1 MREALVSLGD
11 TDFDALG
18 IEELVGLARDAGIRD
33 FDELVCHGT
42 GSVIE
47 VEVGDRLDESRL
59 DALEY
64 VSEWD
69 HVTATGDAHV
79 YVIAFTAPSLST
91 EITDPMDD
99 LVGTCDPSISDREAT
114 LSLVG
119 PQAAIAGTIEEYEAD
134 GVSPD
139 LRRLAGYSGHTGP
152 LDRLT
157 DRQREVIQT
166 AYDMG
171 YYEVPR
177 TTTTETVADELGLD
191 DSTVAEHLQRADR
204 NLLTVHLDGNG

>member
-1 MREALVSLGD
+1 MREALVSIRD
-11 TDFDALG
+11 ADFDVLG
-18 IEELVGLARDAGIRD
+18 IDGLVGLCRDAGIEE

-42 GSVIE
+42 GGVVQVE
-47 VEVGDRLDESRL
+47 VEGRVDESQL

-64 VSEWD
+64 VLEWEY
-69 HVTATGDAHV
+69 VPSAGDRHL
-79 YVIAFTAPSLST
+79 YVVAFEAPALSPEVAET
-91 EITDPMDD
+91 MDD
-99 LVGTCDPSISDREAT
+99 LVGTCDPEVDDHGAT

-119 PQAAIAGTIEEYEAD
+119 PQDAIAGTINSYQNEGAT
-134 GVSPD
+134 PD
-139 LRRLAGYSGHTGP
+139 LRKLSRYEGKSRP

-177 TTTTETVADELGLD
+177 EVSTDDVAAEFDLD
-191 DSTVAEHLQRADR
+191 SSTVAEHLQRAER
-204 NLLTVHLDGNG
+204 NLLSVHLSSE

>member
-18 IEELVGLARDAGIRD
+18 IGELVGLAREAGIRD

-47 VEVGDRLDESRL
+47 VEVGDRLHESRL
-59 DALEY
+59 NALDY
-64 VSEWD
+64 VTEWD
-69 HVTATGDAHV
+69 HVTETAEGHV
-79 YVIAFTAPSLST
+79 YIIAFTAPSLST

-99 LVGTCDPSISDREAT
+99 LVGTCDPVIGDREAT

-119 PQAAIAGTIEEYEAD
+119 PQDAIAGTIEEYESD
-134 GVSPD
+134 GVTPG
-139 LRRLAGYSGHTGP
+139 LRKLGGYDGPARP

-177 TTTTETVADELGLD
+177 TTTTEAVADELDLD
-191 DSTVAEHLQRADR
+191 DSTVAEHLQRAER
-204 NLLTVHLDGNG
+204 NLLTVHLDGER